1 MDTTSTA
8 PSATVSTGEHSAFRK
23 FLFWFGVALSAYQLW
38 AVVFSTIDPLLQ
50 RAVFLYWV
58 MALAFLGLRPRRS
71 NFREMPNWLELAEG
85 TLSAISGLYFAS
97 QFGRIL
103 IHWPMIDAL
112 TDWDLFFGSTTIL
125 LVLDLTRRFVG
136 KAVLIIAVL
145 ASLYVLAG
153 HFIPG
158 PFSHRQYSFPE
169 FVDQMVFTINGVFGA
184 PLAVAATY
192 VFVFVLFGVAL
203 FHSGG
208 GEFFMGLAQS
218 LAARARGGAAK
229 VAVLSC
235 GLFGMFSGSPT
246 SDAVTTGTF
255 TIPFMKRMGYR
266 ADEAGAIVAVAAT
279 GGGIMPP
286 IMGSAAFLMAEF
298 TGIRYV
304 TIAIAATL
312 PGLLYYLCPMAQLH
326 FQALRRDL
334 EPTPVESISSIKGL
348 LARNW
353 QFLIPIAALTWLLL
367 RGTTPT
373 KSAAIVFA
381 LTVLASWVHRETRM
395 GLRKLAAVLEE
406 SAQAV
411 IVVVAAT
418 ASAGILVGA
427 FGVTGLGGKFG
438 GLLFEMAGQ
447 KLFPT
452 LLITMVI
459 CLILGMGMPTPSA
472 YILTAVVAVPALI
485 RLGIPVISAHL
496 FVLYFACISAITPP
510 VAVAAFA
517 TAGIAGA
524 DPNRVGFRAV
534 RLGIIAFIVPYIFV
548 YQPALLLRG
557 TWLEIV
563 VAALTAVAGVIFLAA
578 GLEGWL
584 LIQAAFWERVL
595 LIAGGLLML
604 VPGFYTDIFGLLL
617 VSLLVIGQWRHRKRA
632 VRAAAVPV
640 RSNARA
646 DK

>member
-1 MDTTSTA
+1 MERADTPASQATA
-8 PSATVSTGEHSAFRK
+8 RPEHSPFRT
-23 FLFWFGVALSAYQLW
+23 FLFWFAASFSAFQLW
-38 AVVFSTIDPLLQ
+38 AVVFSAIDPLLQ
-50 RAVFLYWV
+50 RAMFLSWV
-58 MALAFLGLRPRRS
+58 MALAFLGFRPHAS
-71 NFREMPNWLELAEG
+71 GFRQMPNWLEWIEG
-85 TLSAISGLYFAS
+85 ALSTLIGLYFVVH
-97 QFGRIL
+97 FDRIL
-103 IHWPMIDAL
+103 AHWPMIDAL
-112 TDWDLFFGSTTIL
+112 TPWDLFVGSITLL
-125 LVLDLTRRFVG
+125 LVLDLTRRTVG
-136 KAVLIIAVL
+136 KAVTVIAVV
-145 ASLYVLAG
+145 ASLYALAG
-153 HFIPG
+153 HLLPG
-158 PFSHRQYSFPE
+158 TFSHRRYSVPE

-192 VFVFVLFGVAL
+192 VFLFILFGVAL

-255 TIPFMKRMGYR
+255 TIPLMKRSGYR

-304 TIAIAATL
+304 SIAIAATL
-312 PGLLYYLCPMAQLH
+312 PGLLYYLCPLAQLH
-326 FQALRRDL
+326 FQALKLNRVSETAD
-334 EPTPVESISSIKGL
+334 SIPS
-348 LARNW
+348 ARKLVRENW
-353 QFLIPIAALTWLLL
+353 QFLVPIAALTWLLL

-381 LTVLASWVHRETRM
+381 LTVLVSWVRRETRM
-395 GLRKLAAVLEE
+395 GLRKIAAALEE

-411 IVVVAAT
+411 VVVAGAT

-427 FGVTGLGGKFG
+427 FGLTGLGGKFG
-438 GLLFEMAGQ
+438 ALLFEVAGQ
-447 KLFPT
+447 SLFPS
-452 LLITMVI
+452 LVITMVL

-472 YILTAVVAVPALI
+472 YILTAVVAVPALV

-524 DPNRVGFRAV
+524 DPNRVGWKAM
-534 RLGIIAFIVPYIFV
+534 RLGIVAFIVPFV
-548 YQPALLLRG
+548 FIYHPALLLRG
-557 TWLEIV
+557 SWWEVAIAAPTAIAGAIV
-563 VAALTAVAGVIFLAA
+563 IAA

-584 LIQAAFWERVL
+584 LAPTDTWERIL
-595 LIAGGLLML
+595 LIASGLMML
-604 VPGFYTDIFGLLL
+604 VPGWITDALGLAII
-617 VSLLVIGQWRHRKRA
+617 SLLIVRQWRRRKRVLLA
-632 VRAAAVPV
+632 ETPRMGLQG
-640 RSNARA
+640 
-646 DK
+646 K